1 MAMLLKKSVK
11 SFERGFNTVKKICVI
26 GGGRWGENHI
36 RTLHEMGNLGA
47 VVDTNAARLDELKEK
62 YGMETYTDLNEAIT
76 RGFDGYIVSTSAETH
91 YAIGK
96 KLLERGLSTLIEKPM
111 TMHVEESRE
120 LVEIAEKSGANFM
133 VAHILLFHPAIN
145 KIKELID
152 DGAVGEVYYMYS
164 TRIKFGVVRTEENV
178 FESFAP
184 HDIATLNYFAGVP
197 ADKMILHRGYFLQKD
212 VCDYVLA
219 YLEYPNNVKAH
230 IQVSWLHPFKEQ
242 RVVVVGSKGMI
253 WFDDAGDKQVR
264 LCNKHIEWIDGVP
277 TCKET
282 ESEIIPVD
290 YSEMPLERELR
301 YFVDHTDCKPE
312 YSTGA
317 DGYALVKALAESRK

>member
-1 MAMLLKKSVK
+1 M
-11 SFERGFNTVKKICVI
+11 KKICVI

-47 VVDTNAARLDELKEK
+47 VVDMNAARLEELKEK
-62 YGMETYTDLNEAIT
+62 YGMAVYTDLDEAIAH
-76 RGFDGYIVSTSAETH
+76 GYDGYVVSTSAETH

-96 KLLERGLSTLIEKPM
+96 KLLGLGLPTLIEKPM
-111 TMHVEESRE
+111 TMHIEESRE
-120 LVEIAEKSGANFM
+120 LVEIAERTGANFM

-152 DGAVGEVYYMYS
+152 TGAVGDVFYMYS

-197 ADKMILHRGYFLQKD
+197 AEKMVLHRGYFLQKD
-212 VCDYVLA
+212 ICDYVLA
-219 YLEYPNNVKAH
+219 FLEYPNNVKAH

-264 LCNKHIEWIDGVP
+264 LSKKSVDFSTVETAGDLPALIDAP
-277 TCKET
+277 A
-282 ESEIIPVD
+282 EIVPVD
-290 YSEMPLERELR
+290 YSQMPLERELR
-301 YFVDHTDCKPE
+301 YFVAHLDTPPA

-317 DGYALVKALAESRK
+317 DGYALVMALEESRK

>member
-1 MAMLLKKSVK
+1 MGKQ
-11 SFERGFNTVKKICVI
+11 ICVI

-36 RTLHEMGNLGA
+36 RTLHEMGSLGA
-47 VVDTNAARLDELKEK
+47 VVDVNAARLAELKRK
-62 YGMETYTDLNEAIT
+62 YGMKTYTDLDEAIA
-76 RGFDGYIVSTSAETH
+76 RRYDGYVVSAPAETH
-91 YAIGK
+91 YSIGK
-96 KLLERGLSTLIEKPM
+96 KLLSQGLATVIEKPM
-111 TMHVEESRE
+111 TMNIEESKE
-120 LVEIAEKSGANFM
+120 LVDIAERTGASFM

-152 DGAVGEVYYMYS
+152 AGAVGDVYYMYS

-184 HDIATLNYFAGVP
+184 HDLAALNYFAGCP
-197 ADKMILHRGYFLQKD
+197 AESMTLHRGYFLQKD

-219 YLEYPNNVKAH
+219 FLEYPNNVKAH

-264 LCNKHIEWIDGVP
+264 LSRKTVDFSSVEKAGDLPQLIDA
-277 TCKET
+277 
-282 ESEIIPVD
+282 ESETVPVD
-290 YSEMPLERELR
+290 YSQMPLERELR
-301 YFVDHTDCKPE
+301 YFIAHLDTAPE

>member
-1 MAMLLKKSVK
+1 MS
-11 SFERGFNTVKKICVI
+11 VKKICVI

-47 VVDTNAARLDELKEK
+47 VVDMNAARLKELKEK
-62 YGMETYTDLNEAIT
+62 YGMETYTELDDAIAH
-76 RGFDGYIVSTSAETH
+76 GYDGYVVSTSAETH

-96 KLLERGLSTLIEKPM
+96 KLLEQGLSTLIEKPM
-111 TMHVEESRE
+111 TMHVEESEE
-120 LVEIAEKSGANFM
+120 LVEIARKSGANFM

-152 DGAVGEVYYMYS
+152 SGAIGEIYYMYS

-197 ADKMILHRGYFLQKD
+197 AQKMILHRGYFLQKD
-212 VCDYVLA
+212 ICDYVLA

-264 LCNKHIEWIDGVP
+264 LCNKHIEWIEGVP

-282 ESEIIPVD
+282 ESDIVPVD
-290 YSEMPLERELR
+290 YSQMPLERELR
-301 YFVDHTDCKPE
+301 YFVAHTDCPPE

-317 DGYALVKALAESRK
+317 DGYALVKALEESRK

>member
-1 MAMLLKKSVK
+1 MKKQ
-11 SFERGFNTVKKICVI
+11 ICVI

-47 VVDTNAARLDELKEK
+47 VVDMNAVRLEELKEK
-62 YGMETYTDLNEAIT
+62 YGMATYTDLDEAIAH
-76 RGFDGYIVSTSAETH
+76 GYDGYVVSTSAETH

-96 KLLERGLSTLIEKPM
+96 KLLSLGLPTLIEKPM
-111 TMHVEESRE
+111 TMHIEESKE
-120 LVEIAEKSGANFM
+120 LVEIAEKTAANFM

-152 DGAVGEVYYMYS
+152 GGEVGQVYYMYS

-184 HDIATLNYFAGVP
+184 HDLATLNYFAGTS
-197 ADKMILHRGYFLQKD
+197 AESMTLHRGYFLQKD

-264 LCNKHIEWIDGVP
+264 ISRKSVDFSNVEKAGDLPKLIDA
-277 TCKET
+277 
-282 ESEIIPVD
+282 ESEVVPVD
-290 YSEMPLERELR
+290 YGQMPLERELR
-301 YFVDHTDCKPE
+301 YFVAHLDTPLE

-317 DGYALVKALAESRK
+317 DGYALVKALEESRK

>member
-1 MAMLLKKSVK
+1 MMEKQ
-11 SFERGFNTVKKICVI
+11 ICVI

-47 VVDTNAARLDELKEK
+47 VVDVSESRLAELKAK
-62 YGMETYTDLNEAIT
+62 YGMNVFTSVDDAIVH
-76 RGFDGYIVSTSAETH
+76 GYDGYDIVTSAETH
-91 YAIGK
+91 YEIGK
-96 KLLERGLSTLIEKPM
+96 KILSLGLPCIIEKPM
-111 TMHVEESRE
+111 TMKIEESEE
-120 LVEIAEKSGANFM
+120 LVKIAEENHANFM

-152 DGAVGEVYYMYS
+152 SGAVGDVFYMYS

-178 FESFAP
+178 CESVAP
-184 HDIATLNYFAGVP
+184 HDLATLNYFAGVP
-197 ADKMILHRGYFLQKD
+197 AEKMILHRGYFLQKD
-212 VCDYVLA
+212 ICDYVLA

-264 LCNKHIEWIDGVP
+264 ISRKTVDFSNVQKSGDLPRLIDA
-277 TCKET
+277 EA
-282 ESEIIPVD
+282 EIVPVD
-290 YSEMPLERELR
+290 YTDMPLTRELK
-301 YFVDHTDCKPE
+301 YFVSHLDTPPE

-317 DGYALVKALAESRK
+317 DGLALVKALAESRK

>member
-1 MAMLLKKSVK
+1 MDKQ
-11 SFERGFNTVKKICVI
+11 ICVI

-47 VVDTNAARLDELKEK
+47 VVDMNTARLEELKEK
-62 YGMETYTDLNEAIT
+62 YGMATYTDLDEAIAH
-76 RGFDGYIVSTSAETH
+76 GYDGYDVVTSAETH
-91 YAIGK
+91 YEIGK
-96 KLLERGLSTLIEKPM
+96 KLLSLGLPCIIEKPM
-111 TMHVEESRE
+111 TMKIEESKE
-120 LVEIAEKSGANFM
+120 LVEIARASGANFM

-152 DGAVGEVYYMYS
+152 SGAIGELYYMYS

-184 HDIATLNYFAGVP
+184 HDLATLNYFVGCP
-197 ADKMILHRGYFLQKD
+197 AESMTLHRGYFLQKD
-212 VCDYVLA
+212 ICDYVLA

-264 LCNKHIEWIDGVP
+264 LSRKTVDFSNVKNAGDLPQMIDAEAEVV
-277 TCKET
+277 
-282 ESEIIPVD
+282 PVD
-290 YSEMPLERELR
+290 YSQMPLERELR
-301 YFVDHTDCKPE
+301 YFVNHLDTPPE

>member
-1 MAMLLKKSVK
+1 M
-11 SFERGFNTVKKICVI
+11 KKICVI

-36 RTLHEMGNLGA
+36 RTLSEMGTLGA
-47 VVDTNAARLDELKEK
+47 VVDMNAARLSELKEK
-62 YGMETYTDLNEAIT
+62 YGMAVYTDLEDAIAH
-76 RGFDGYIVSTSAETH
+76 GYDGYVVSTSAETH

-96 KLLERGLSTLIEKPM
+96 KLLGLGLATLIEKPM
-111 TMHVEESRE
+111 TMHIEESKE
-120 LVEIAEKSGANFM
+120 LVEIAEETGANFM

-152 DGAVGEVYYMYS
+152 GGEIGDLYYMYS

-184 HDIATLNYFAGVP
+184 HDLATLNYFAGVP
-197 ADKMILHRGYFLQKD
+197 AEKMTLHRGYFLQKD

-264 LCNKHIEWIDGVP
+264 FCDKHIEWIEGVP
-277 TCKET
+277 TCEET
-282 ESEIIPVD
+282 ESEIVPVD
-290 YSEMPLERELR
+290 YSQMPLERELR
-301 YFVDHTDCKPE
+301 YFVNHLDTPPE
-312 YSTGA
+312 FSTGA
-317 DGYALVKALAESRK
+317 DGYALVKALEESRK

>member
-1 MAMLLKKSVK
+1 MACCFHSLRHHLGEVLQM
-11 SFERGFNTVKKICVI
+11 KKICVI

-36 RTLHEMGNLGA
+36 RTLHEMGTLGA
-47 VVDTNAARLDELKEK
+47 VVDMTAARLEELREK
-62 YGMETYTDLNEAIT
+62 YGMATYTDLDAAI
-76 RGFDGYIVSTSAETH
+76 RQGYDGYVVSTSAETH
-91 YAIGK
+91 YSIGK
-96 KLLERGLSTLIEKPM
+96 KLLSLGLPTLIEKPM
-111 TMHVEESRE
+111 TMHVAESRE
-120 LVEIAEKSGANFM
+120 LVEIAESTGANFM

-152 DGAVGEVYYMYS
+152 SGAVGDIYYMYS

-184 HDIATLNYFAGVP
+184 HDLATLNYFAGVP
-197 ADKMILHRGYFLQKD
+197 AESMILHRGYFLQED
-212 VCDYVLA
+212 ICDYVLA

-264 LCNKHIEWIDGVP
+264 LCNKHIEWIDGIP
-277 TCKET
+277 TCRES
-282 ESEIIPVD
+282 ESEIVPVD
-290 YSEMPLERELR
+290 YSQMPLERELR
-301 YFVDHTDCKPE
+301 YFVDHLESPPE

-317 DGYALVKALAESRK
+317 DGYALVKALAESRE

>member
-1 MAMLLKKSVK
+1 M
-11 SFERGFNTVKKICVI
+11 TVEKKICVI

-47 VVDTNAARLDELKEK
+47 VVDMNETRLAELKEK
-62 YGMETYTDLNEAIT
+62 YRMETYIDLNEAISH
-76 RGFDGYIVSTSAETH
+76 GYDGYVVSTSAETH
-91 YAIGK
+91 FEIGK
-96 KLLERGLSTLIEKPM
+96 KLLSLGLPTLIEKPM
-111 TMHVEESRE
+111 TMKVEESEE
-120 LVEIAEKSGANFM
+120 LVRIAEEHKANFM

-152 DGAVGEVYYMYS
+152 SGAVGDVYYMYS

-184 HDIATLNYFAGVP
+184 HDIATLNYFAGTAP
-197 ADKMILHRGYFLQKD
+197 DKMTLHEGFFLQKD
-212 VCDYVLA
+212 ICDYVMA
-219 YLEYPNNVKAH
+219 FMEYPNNVKAH

-264 LCNKHIEWIDGVP
+264 MCNKHIEWIDGVP
-277 TCKET
+277 ICAEKE
-282 ESEIIPVD
+282 SVIVPVD
-290 YSEMPLERELR
+290 YSQMPLERELR
-301 YFVDHTDCKPE
+301 YFVSHLDTPPE

-317 DGYALVKALAESRK
+317 DGLALVKALEESRK

>member
-1 MAMLLKKSVK
+1 M
-11 SFERGFNTVKKICVI
+11 KKICVI

-47 VVDTNAARLDELKEK
+47 VVDMNAARLEELKEK
-62 YGMETYTDLNEAIT
+62 YGMEIYTDLDEAIAHGYD
-76 RGFDGYIVSTSAETH
+76 GFVVSTSAETH

-96 KLLERGLSTLIEKPM
+96 KLLSLGLPTLIEKPM
-111 TMHVEESRE
+111 TMRIEESEE
-120 LVEIAEKSGANFM
+120 LVKIAEQTGANFM

-152 DGAVGEVYYMYS
+152 SGAVGEVYYMYS

-197 ADKMILHRGYFLQKD
+197 AENMVLHRGYFLQKD
-212 VCDYVLA
+212 ICDYVLA

-264 LCNKHIEWIDGVP
+264 LCNKHIEWVDGVP
-277 TCKET
+277 VCAET
-282 ESEIIPVD
+282 ESDIVPVD
-290 YSEMPLERELR
+290 YSQLPLERELR
-301 YFVDHTDCKPE
+301 YFVAHTDCPPE
-312 YSTGA
+312 FSTGK
-317 DGYALVKALAESRK
+317 DGYALVKALERSRE

>member
-1 MAMLLKKSVK
+1 MMSKQ
-11 SFERGFNTVKKICVI
+11 ICVI

-47 VVDTNAARLDELKEK
+47 VVDKNEARLEELKEK
-62 YGMETYTDLNEAIT
+62 YGMAVFTDLDEAIA
-76 RGFDGYIVSTSAETH
+76 RGYGGYVVSTAAETH
-91 YAIGK
+91 YEIGK
-96 KLLERGLSTLIEKPM
+96 KLLGLGLATLIEKPM
-111 TMHVEESRE
+111 TIRIEESKE

-152 DGAVGEVYYMYS
+152 EGAVGEVYYMYS

-197 ADKMILHRGYFLQKD
+197 AQSMTLHRGYFLQKD
-212 VCDYVLA
+212 ICDYVLA
-219 YLEYPNNVKAH
+219 YLEYPNNLKAH

-253 WFDDAGDKQVR
+253 WFDDASDKQVR
-264 LCNKHIEWIDGVP
+264 LCDKHIEWENGVP
-277 TCKET
+277 LCR
-282 ESEIIPVD
+282 ESESKIVPVD
-290 YSEMPLERELR
+290 YSQMPLERELR
-301 YFVDHTDCKPE
+301 YFVEHTDRPPQ

-317 DGYALVKALAESRK
+317 DGYALVKALEESRR

>member
-1 MAMLLKKSVK
+1 M
-11 SFERGFNTVKKICVI
+11 KKICVV

-36 RTLHEMGNLGA
+36 RTLKEMGNLGA
-47 VVDTNAARLDELKEK
+47 VVDVSKVRLAELYEK
-62 YGMETYTDLNEAIT
+62 YGMDIYTSVEDAISH
-76 RGFDGYIVSTSAETH
+76 GYDGYDVVTSAETH
-91 YAIGK
+91 YEIGK
-96 KLLERGLSTLIEKPM
+96 RILSLGLPCIIEKPM
-111 TMHVEESRE
+111 TMKIEESAE
-120 LVEIAEKSGANFM
+120 LVKIAKEHNANFM

-145 KIKELID
+145 KMKELID
-152 DGAVGEVYYMYS
+152 SGAVGDVFYMYS

-184 HDIATLNYFAGVP
+184 HDLATLNYFAGAP
-197 ADKMILHRGYFLQKD
+197 AEKMTLHRGYFLQND
-212 VCDYVLA
+212 ICDYVLA

-264 LCNKHIEWIDGVP
+264 ISRKSVDFTNVQKSGDLPQLIDA
-277 TCKET
+277 ET
-282 ESEIIPVD
+282 EIVSVD
-290 YSEMPLERELR
+290 YSDMPLKRELR
-301 YFVDHTDCKPE
+301 YFINHLEIKPE

-317 DGYALVKALAESRK
+317 DGLALVKALEESRI

>member
-1 MAMLLKKSVK
+1 M
-11 SFERGFNTVKKICVI
+11 KKICVI

-36 RTLHEMGNLGA
+36 RTLKEMGNLGA
-47 VVDTNAARLDELKEK
+47 VVDVSEARLAELKEK
-62 YGMETYTDLNEAIT
+62 YGMETYTNLNAAIA
-76 RGFDGYIVSTSAETH
+76 RGYDGYDVVTSAETH
-91 YAIGK
+91 YEIGK
-96 KLLERGLSTLIEKPM
+96 RLLGLGLPCIIEKPM
-111 TMHVEESRE
+111 TMKIEESEE
-120 LVEIAEKSGANFM
+120 LVKIAEKTGANFM

-152 DGAVGEVYYMYS
+152 NGEVGDVFYMYS

-184 HDIATLNYFAGVP
+184 HDLATLNYFAGVP
-197 ADKMILHRGYFLQKD
+197 AEKMELHRGYFLQKD
-212 VCDYVLA
+212 ICDYVLA

-264 LCNKHIEWIDGVP
+264 ISRKSVDFSNVKKAGDLPQLIDA
-277 TCKET
+277 EA
-282 ESEIIPVD
+282 EIVPVD
-290 YSEMPLERELR
+290 YTDMPLTRELK
-301 YFVDHTDCKPE
+301 YFVEHTDKKPE

-317 DGYALVKALAESRK
+317 DGLALVKALAESRK

>member
-1 MAMLLKKSVK
+1 MQM
-11 SFERGFNTVKKICVI
+11 NKKICVI

-36 RTLHEMGNLGA
+36 RTLYEMGMLGA
-47 VVDTNAARLDELKEK
+47 VVDLDAARLEELKAK
-62 YGMETYTDLNEAIT
+62 YGMEIYADLDEAIAH
-76 RGFDGYIVSTSAETH
+76 GYDGYVVSTSAETH
-91 YAIGK
+91 YNIGK
-96 KLLERGLSTLIEKPM
+96 KLLRQGLATLIEKPM
-111 TMHVEESRE
+111 TMRIEESKE
-120 LVEIAEKSGANFM
+120 LVEIAEKSGASFM

-152 DGAVGEVYYMYS
+152 SGAVGEVYYMYS

-184 HDIATLNYFAGVP
+184 HDIATLNYFAGCP
-197 ADKMILHRGYFLQKD
+197 AESMTLHRAYFLQKD

-264 LCNKHIEWIDGVP
+264 LCDTHIEWIDGVP
-277 TCKET
+277 TCA
-282 ESEIIPVD
+282 ESESVVVPVD
-290 YSEMPLERELR
+290 YSQMPLERELR
-301 YFVDHTDCKPE
+301 YFAAHLDKKPE

-317 DGYALVKALAESRK
+317 DGYALVKALEESRK

>member
-1 MAMLLKKSVK
+1 M
-11 SFERGFNTVKKICVI
+11 GKKICVI
-26 GGGRWGENHI
+26 GGGHWGENHI
-36 RTLHEMGNLGA
+36 RTLHEMGSLGA
-47 VVDTNAARLDELKEK
+47 VVDMNAARLEELKEK
-62 YGMETYTDLNEAIT
+62 YGMATYTDLDAAIAH
-76 RGFDGYIVSTSAETH
+76 GYDGYDVVTSAETH
-91 YAIGK
+91 YEIGK
-96 KLLERGLSTLIEKPM
+96 KLLSLGLPCIIEKPM
-111 TMHVEESRE
+111 TMKIEESKE
-120 LVEIAEKSGANFM
+120 LVEIAEKTGANFM

-152 DGAVGEVYYMYS
+152 TGAVGDVFYMYS

-184 HDIATLNYFAGVP
+184 HDLATLNYFAGCP
-197 ADKMILHRGYFLQKD
+197 AESMTLHRGYFLQKD
-212 VCDYVLA
+212 ICDYVLA
-219 YLEYPNNVKAH
+219 FLEYPNNMKAH

-264 LCNKHIEWIDGVP
+264 LSRKTVDFSNVKNAGDLPRMIDAEAEV
-277 TCKET
+277 
-282 ESEIIPVD
+282 IPVD
-290 YSEMPLERELR
+290 YSQMPLERELQ
-301 YFVDHTDCKPE
+301 YFVAHLDTPPE

>member
-1 MAMLLKKSVK
+1 MRKQ
-11 SFERGFNTVKKICVI
+11 ICVI

-47 VVDTNAARLDELKEK
+47 VVDMNASRLEELKEK
-62 YGMETYTDLNEAIT
+62 YGMEIYTDLDTAIAH
-76 RGFDGYIVSTSAETH
+76 GYDGYVVSTSAETH
-91 YAIGK
+91 YEIGK
-96 KLLERGLSTLIEKPM
+96 KLLSKGLATLIEKPM
-111 TMHVEESRE
+111 TMHIEESKE
-120 LVEIAEKSGANFM
+120 LVEIADNTGANFM

-152 DGAVGEVYYMYS
+152 AGAVGDVYYMYS

-184 HDIATLNYFAGVP
+184 HDLAALNYFAGVP
-197 ADKMILHRGYFLQKD
+197 AESMTLHRGYFLQKD

-219 YLEYPNNVKAH
+219 FLEYPNNVKAH

-264 LCNKHIEWIDGVP
+264 LSRKTVDFSSVEKAGDLPQMIDAEAEVV
-277 TCKET
+277 
-282 ESEIIPVD
+282 PVD
-290 YSEMPLERELR
+290 YSQMPLERELR
-301 YFVDHTDCKPE
+301 YFTEHLDIPPE

>member
-1 MAMLLKKSVK
+1 M
-11 SFERGFNTVKKICVI
+11 EKKICVI

-47 VVDTNAARLDELKEK
+47 VVDVSGPRLAELKER
-62 YGMETYTDLNEAIT
+62 YGMETYTDLDEAIAH
-76 RGFDGYIVSTSAETH
+76 GYDGYDVVTSAETH
-91 YAIGK
+91 YEIGK
-96 KLLERGLSTLIEKPM
+96 KILSLGFPCIVEKPM
-111 TMHVEESRE
+111 TMKIEESEE
-120 LVEIAEKSGANFM
+120 LVRIAEENKANFM

-152 DGAVGEVYYMYS
+152 SGAVGDVYYMYS

-184 HDIATLNYFAGVP
+184 HDIAILNYFAGTAP
-197 ADKMILHRGYFLQKD
+197 EKMTLHEGFFLQKD
-212 VCDYVLA
+212 ICDYVMA
-219 YLEYPNNVKAH
+219 FLEYPNNVKAH

-242 RVVVVGSKGMI
+242 RVVVVGSRGMI

-264 LCNKHIEWIDGVP
+264 MCNKHIEWIDRIP
-277 TCKET
+277 TCAET
-282 ESEIIPVD
+282 ETEIVPVD
-290 YSEMPLERELR
+290 YRQMPLERELQ
-301 YFVDHTDCKPE
+301 YFVSHLDTPPE

-317 DGYALVKALAESRK
+317 DGLALVKALEESRK

>member
-1 MAMLLKKSVK
+1 MPKQ
-11 SFERGFNTVKKICVI
+11 ICVI

-47 VVDTNAARLDELKEK
+47 VVDLNAPRLRELKTK
-62 YGMETYTDLNEAIT
+62 YGMETFTDLDEAIA
-76 RGFDGYIVSTSAETH
+76 RGYDGYVVATSAETH

-96 KLLERGLSTLIEKPM
+96 KLLELGLPTLIEKPM
-111 TMHVEESRE
+111 TLHMEESRE
-120 LVEIAEKSGANFM
+120 LVEIAERTGANFM

-152 DGAVGEVYYMYS
+152 SGAVGEVYYMYS

-184 HDIATLNYFAGVP
+184 HDLATLNYFAGCP
-197 ADKMILHRGYFLQKD
+197 ADSMVLHQGYFLQKD
-212 VCDYVLA
+212 ICDYVLA

-242 RVVVVGSKGMI
+242 RVVVVGSKGML

-264 LCNKHIEWIDGVP
+264 LSRKTVDFSPVKQAGDLPRMVDAEA
-277 TCKET
+277 
-282 ESEIIPVD
+282 EIVPVD
-290 YSEMPLERELR
+290 YSQLPLERELR
-301 YFVDHTDCKPE
+301 YFVAHTDCKPE

-317 DGYALVKALAESRK
+317 DGYALVKALAESRRA

>member
-1 MAMLLKKSVK
+1 MMEKQ
-11 SFERGFNTVKKICVI
+11 ICVI

-47 VVDTNAARLDELKEK
+47 VVDVSESRLAELKAK
-62 YGMETYTDLNEAIT
+62 YGMNVFTSVDDAIVH
-76 RGFDGYIVSTSAETH
+76 GYDGYDIVTSAETH
-91 YAIGK
+91 YEIGK
-96 KLLERGLSTLIEKPM
+96 KILSLGLPCIIEKPM
-111 TMHVEESRE
+111 TMKIEESEE
-120 LVEIAEKSGANFM
+120 LVKIAEENHANFM

-152 DGAVGEVYYMYS
+152 SGAVGDVFYMYS

-184 HDIATLNYFAGVP
+184 HDLATLNYFAGVP
-197 ADKMILHRGYFLQKD
+197 AEKMILHRGYFLQKD
-212 VCDYVLA
+212 ICDYVLA

-264 LCNKHIEWIDGVP
+264 ISRKTVDFSNVQKSGDLPRLIDA
-277 TCKET
+277 EA
-282 ESEIIPVD
+282 EIVPVD
-290 YSEMPLERELR
+290 YTDMPLTRELK
-301 YFVDHTDCKPE
+301 YFVSHLDTPPE

-317 DGYALVKALAESRK
+317 DGLALVKALAESRK

>member
-1 MAMLLKKSVK
+1 MGK
-11 SFERGFNTVKKICVI
+11 RICVI

-36 RTLHEMGNLGA
+36 RTLSEIGALGA
-47 VVDTNAARLDELKEK
+47 VVELNAARLAELREK
-62 YGMETYTDLNEAIT
+62 YGMDAYTDLEAAIAH
-76 RGFDGYIVSTSAETH
+76 GYDGYVVSTSAETH
-91 YAIGK
+91 YVIGK
-96 KLLERGLSTLIEKPM
+96 KLLELGLPTLIEKPM
-111 TMHVEESRE
+111 TMQIEESKE
-120 LVEIAEKSGANFM
+120 LVDIARRTGASFM

-152 DGAVGEVYYMYS
+152 SGAIGDVYYMYS

-184 HDIATLNYFAGVP
+184 HDLATLNYFAGGP
-197 ADKMILHRGYFLQKD
+197 AEHMTLHRGYFLQKSI
-212 VCDYVLA
+212 CDYVLA

-242 RVVVVGSKGMI
+242 RVVVVCSKGMI

-264 LCNKHIEWIDGVP
+264 LCDKHIEWIEGVP
-277 TCKET
+277 TCRENEAKVV
-282 ESEIIPVD
+282 PVD
-290 YSEMPLERELR
+290 YSQMPLERELR
-301 YFVDHTDCKPE
+301 YFISHLEELPE

-317 DGYALVKALAESRK
+317 DGYALGKALAESRE

>member
-1 MAMLLKKSVK
+1 M
-11 SFERGFNTVKKICVI
+11 KKICVI

-36 RTLHEMGNLGA
+36 RTLSEMGNLGA
-47 VVDTNAARLDELKEK
+47 VVDMNAARLSELKEK
-62 YGMETYTDLNEAIT
+62 YGMAVYTDLEDAIAH
-76 RGFDGYIVSTSAETH
+76 GYDGYVVSTSAETH

-96 KLLERGLSTLIEKPM
+96 KLLGLGLATLIEKPM
-111 TMHVEESRE
+111 TMHIEESKE
-120 LVEIAEKSGANFM
+120 LVEIAEETGANFM

-145 KIKELID
+145 IIKELID
-152 DGAVGEVYYMYS
+152 GGEIGDLYYMYS

-184 HDIATLNYFAGVP
+184 HDLATLNYFAGVP
-197 ADKMILHRGYFLQKD
+197 AEKMTLHRGYFLQKD

-264 LCNKHIEWIDGVP
+264 ISKKTVDFSTVVKAGDLPKLIDADN
-277 TCKET
+277 
-282 ESEIIPVD
+282 EIVPVD
-290 YSEMPLERELR
+290 YSQMPLERELR
-301 YFVDHTDCKPE
+301 YFVAHLDTPPE

-317 DGYALVKALAESRK
+317 DGYALVKALEESRK

>member
-1 MAMLLKKSVK
+1 MAM
-11 SFERGFNTVKKICVI
+11 KKICVI
-26 GGGRWGENHI
+26 GGGRWGENHV

-47 VVDTNAARLDELKEK
+47 VVDMNAARLEELKEK
-62 YGMETYTDLNEAIT
+62 YGMATYTDLDEAIAN
-76 RGFDGYIVSTSAETH
+76 GYDGYVVSTSAETH

-96 KLLERGLSTLIEKPM
+96 KLLGLGLPTLIEKPM
-111 TMHVEESRE
+111 TMHIEESEE
-120 LVEIAEKSGANFM
+120 LVEIAKEHNANFM

-152 DGAVGEVYYMYS
+152 NGEVGDVYYMYS

-184 HDIATLNYFAGVP
+184 HDLATLNYFAGGP
-197 ADKMILHRGYFLQKD
+197 AETMTLHRGFFLQKD

-264 LCNKHIEWIDGVP
+264 LSRKTVEFRNVKNAGGLPKLIDA
-277 TCKET
+277 

-290 YSEMPLERELR
+290 YSQMPLERELR
-301 YFVDHTDCKPE
+301 YFAAHLDTPPE

-317 DGYALVKALAESRK
+317 DGYALVKALEESRK

>member
-1 MAMLLKKSVK
+1 M
-11 SFERGFNTVKKICVI
+11 NKKICVI

-47 VVDTNAARLDELKEK
+47 VVDMNSTRLEELKEK
-62 YGMETYTDLNEAIT
+62 YGMAIYTDLNEAIAH
-76 RGFDGYIVSTSAETH
+76 GYDGYVVSTSAETH

-96 KLLERGLSTLIEKPM
+96 KLLSLGLATLIEKPM
-111 TMHVEESRE
+111 TMHIEESEE
-120 LVEIAEKSGANFM
+120 LVRIAERTGANFM

-152 DGAVGEVYYMYS
+152 SGAVGDVFYMYS

-184 HDIATLNYFAGVP
+184 HDIAALNYFAGVP
-197 ADKMILHRGYFLQKD
+197 AEKMVLHRGYFLQKD
-212 VCDYVLA
+212 ICDYVLA

-264 LCNKHIEWIDGVP
+264 FSRKTVDFSNVKNAGDLPRLIDADA
-277 TCKET
+277 
-282 ESEIIPVD
+282 EIIPVD
-290 YSEMPLERELR
+290 YSDMPLTRELK
-301 YFVDHTDCKPE
+301 YFVEHTDKQPE

-317 DGYALVKALAESRK
+317 DGLALVKALAESRK

>member
-1 MAMLLKKSVK
+1 MV
-11 SFERGFNTVKKICVI
+11 KICVI

-47 VVDTNAARLDELKEK
+47 VVDMNAARLEELKDK
-62 YGMETYTDLNEAIT
+62 YGMAVYTDLDEAIAH
-76 RGFDGYIVSTSAETH
+76 GYDGYVVSTSAETH

-96 KLLERGLSTLIEKPM
+96 KLLGLGLPTLIEKPM
-111 TMHVEESRE
+111 TMQIEESKE
-120 LVEIAEKSGANFM
+120 LVEIAERTGANFM

-152 DGAVGEVYYMYS
+152 SGVVGDVYYMYS

-184 HDIATLNYFAGVP
+184 HDLATLNYFAGVP
-197 ADKMILHRGYFLQKD
+197 AEKMILHRGYFLQKD
-212 VCDYVLA
+212 ICDYVLA

-277 TCKET
+277 TCEET
-282 ESEIIPVD
+282 DSDIVPVD
-290 YSEMPLERELR
+290 YSQMPLERELR
-301 YFVDHTDCKPE
+301 YFAEHLDTPPK

-317 DGYALVKALAESRK
+317 DGYALVKALEKSREQE

>member
-1 MAMLLKKSVK
+1 M
-11 SFERGFNTVKKICVI
+11 NKKICVI

-36 RTLHEMGNLGA
+36 RTLHKMGNLGA
-47 VVDTNAARLDELKEK
+47 VVELNVVRLQELKKK
-62 YGMETYTDLNEAIT
+62 YGMETYTDLDEAIAK
-76 RGFDGYIVSTSAETH
+76 GYDGYVVSTSAETH
-91 YAIGK
+91 YSIGK
-96 KLLERGLSTLIEKPM
+96 KLLSQGLATLIEKPM
-111 TMHVEESRE
+111 TINVEESKE
-120 LVEIAEKSGANFM
+120 LVEIAEQTGASFM

-152 DGAVGEVYYMYS
+152 AGAVGDMYYLYS

-184 HDIATLNYFAGVP
+184 HDLATLNYFAGSP
-197 ADKMILHRGYFLQKD
+197 AEKMTLHRGCFLQKD
-212 VCDYVLA
+212 VCDYALA
-219 YLEYPNNVKAH
+219 YLEYPNNVKGH

-264 LCNKHIEWIDGVP
+264 LSRKTVDFRNVEHAGDLPKMIDA
-277 TCKET
+277 
-282 ESEIIPVD
+282 ESEVVPVD
-290 YSEMPLERELR
+290 YSQMPLERELR
-301 YFVDHTDCKPE
+301 YFVAHLDTPPE

-317 DGYALVKALAESRK
+317 DGYALVMELEESRR

>member
-1 MAMLLKKSVK
+1 MNKQ
-11 SFERGFNTVKKICVI
+11 ICVI

-47 VVDTNAARLDELKEK
+47 VVDMNAARLEELKEK
-62 YGMETYTDLNEAIT
+62 YGMAIYNDLDEAIR
-76 RGFDGYIVSTSAETH
+76 RGYDGYVVSTSAETH
-91 YAIGK
+91 YEIGK
-96 KLLERGLSTLIEKPM
+96 KLLGLGLPTLIEKPM
-111 TMHVEESRE
+111 TMRIEESEE
-120 LVEIAEKSGANFM
+120 LVEIARRTGANFM

-152 DGAVGEVYYMYS
+152 QGAVGKVYYMYS

-184 HDIATLNYFAGVP
+184 HDIATLNYFAGAP
-197 ADKMILHRGYFLQKD
+197 AESMTLHRGYFLQKD
-212 VCDYVLA
+212 ICDYVLA

-264 LCNKHIEWIDGVP
+264 LCDKHIEWVDGVP
-277 TCKET
+277 TCT
-282 ESEIIPVD
+282 ESDSRVVPVD
-290 YSEMPLERELR
+290 YSQMPLERELR
-301 YFVDHTDCKPE
+301 YFTEHLDTPPE

-317 DGYALVKALAESRK
+317 DGLALVKALEESRK

>member
-1 MAMLLKKSVK
+1 MSKQ
-11 SFERGFNTVKKICVI
+11 ICVI

-47 VVDTNAARLDELKEK
+47 VVDLNAQRLRELKTK
-62 YGMETYTDLNEAIT
+62 YGMETFTDLDEAIA
-76 RGFDGYIVSTSAETH
+76 RGYDGYVVATSAETH

-96 KLLERGLSTLIEKPM
+96 KLLALGMPTLIEKPM
-111 TMHVEESRE
+111 TLHMEESRE
-120 LVEIAEKSGANFM
+120 LVEIAERTGANFM

-152 DGAVGEVYYMYS
+152 SGAVGEIYYMYS

-184 HDIATLNYFAGVP
+184 HDLATLNYFAGCP
-197 ADKMILHRGYFLQKD
+197 ADSMVLHQGYFLQKD
-212 VCDYVLA
+212 ICDYVLA

-264 LCNKHIEWIDGVP
+264 FSGKTVDFSTVTKSGDLPRMVDAEA
-277 TCKET
+277 
-282 ESEIIPVD
+282 EIVHVD
-290 YSEMPLERELR
+290 YSQLPLERELR
-301 YFVDHTDCKPE
+301 YFVAHTDCKPE

-317 DGYALVKALAESRK
+317 DGYALVKALAESRKN

>member
-1 MAMLLKKSVK
+1 M
-11 SFERGFNTVKKICVI
+11 NKKICVI

-36 RTLHEMGNLGA
+36 RTLCEMGNLGA
-47 VVDTNAARLDELKEK
+47 VVDMNKARLEELKAK
-62 YGMETYTDLNEAIT
+62 YNTEVFTSLDEAIE
-76 RGFDGYIVSTSAETH
+76 RGYDGYVVSTSAETH

-96 KLLERGLSTLIEKPM
+96 KLLSLGLPTLIEKPM
-111 TMHVEESRE
+111 TMRIEESE
-120 LVEIAEKSGANFM
+120 KLVEIAKRTGANFM

-152 DGAVGEVYYMYS
+152 SGAIGDVYYMYS

-197 ADKMILHRGYFLQKD
+197 AEKMILHRGYFLQKD
-212 VCDYVLA
+212 ICDYVLA

-277 TCKET
+277 TCAET
-282 ESEIIPVD
+282 ESDIVPVD
-290 YSEMPLERELR
+290 YSQLPLERELR
-301 YFVDHTDCKPE
+301 YFVAHTDTPPE

-317 DGYALVKALAESRK
+317 DGYALVTALEESRK